1 MVKHQDGSPHL
12 LASDKVAVGCVLS
25 LEGKLE
31 FFSYLALVLV
41 PHWIGDRR
49 VGSIYINSSHGYCYE
64 CWAMGHIPT
73 RAHTRRTEPG
83 RAGCGWRAP
92 TTCGHECNSIQ
103 GLVGPATFLL
113 VFYFY
118 LKFC

>member
-1 MVKHQDGSPHL
+1 MLDVFE
-12 LASDKVAVGCVLS
+12 

-31 FFSYLALVLV
+31 FLSYLTLVLV
-41 PHWIGDRR
+41 PYWIGDERL
-49 VGSIYINSSHGYCYE
+49 GSIYTNSSHAYCYE
-64 CWAMGHIPT
+64 CWAVSHILT

-83 RAGCGWRAP
+83 RVGCGWRAP
-92 TTCGHECNSIQ
+92 TTCGHECSSIQ
-103 GLVGPATFLL
+103 GLVGPATFF